1 MAAAEATTQGSLVG
15 AVLSRKYR
23 LTRKIGEGGMGEVYA
38 AESTADGRR
47 VAVKILLRAHVADAA
62 VLERFLEE
70 GRLSQRLMHPNIVRV
85 HDTDQAEDGTPYIVM
100 ELLDG
105 VPLGAYTAK
114 SQRVDIRQAVGVL
127 HGILAGLGA
136 AHALGIVHRDLKP
149 DNVFLARDRAG
160 RYQVKL
166 LDFGIAKVIEAAGGV
181 GARTRTGMI
190 LGTPAYMS
198 PEQIENSK
206 DVDARSD
213 LFSAGVL
220 FYEML
225 TGHPAFPAASEFER
239 LTKVLNADPEP
250 LDRFDPSLGRLVPF
264 VARAMHKDRAVRFQT
279 AEEMARG
286 VVAAVSDDVQLVRI
300 ATHGFAE
307 APPAE
312 SPQRPLVAAD
322 DVARATLRS
331 APPAGPESPITTG
344 QGTLQSR
351 APLAPAPV
359 HAPPRVEMVPAPTI
373 GVPAWIAALLVAA
386 ALGAG
391 FFLGFVVARVM

>member
-1 MAAAEATTQGSLVG
+1 MSAAEATTHGGLVG

-38 AESTADGRR
+38 AESLSDGSRC
-47 VAVKILLRAHVADAA
+47 AVKILHRALVTDVA
-62 VLERFLEE
+62 VLGRFLEE
-70 GRLSQRLMHPNIVRV
+70 GRLSQRLAHPNIVRV
-85 HDTDQAEDGTPYIVM
+85 LDADQAEDGTPYIVM

-105 VPLGAYTAK
+105 VPLSAYTGG
-114 SQRVDIRQAVGVL
+114 SRRVDVHHAVAVL

-136 AHALGIVHRDLKP
+136 AHALGVVHRDLKP

-160 RYQVKL
+160 RYEVKI
-166 LDFGIAKVIEAAGGV
+166 LDFGIAKVMDAAGGM

-213 LFSAGVL
+213 LFGAGVL

-225 TGHPAFPAASEFER
+225 TGRSAFPAVSEFER
-239 LTKVLNADPEP
+239 LSKVLHDDPEP
-250 LDRFDPSLGRLVPF
+250 LDRFDPSLAPLVPF

-279 AEEMARG
+279 ADEMARA
-286 VVAAVSDDVQLVRI
+286 VVTAAGDDSQLVRV
-300 ATHGFAE
+300 ATHGFE
-307 APPAE
+307 QVAPHARLPDVTDLA
-312 SPQRPLVAAD
+312 RP
-322 DVARATLRS
+322 TLRS
-331 APPAGPESPITTG
+331 VPPLDVAHTPPPH
-344 QGTLQSR
+344 GTLQSR
-351 APLAPAPV
+351 TPLAPPPLERAARVEIVRAPV
-359 HAPPRVEMVPAPTI
+359 I
-373 GVPAWIAALLVAA
+373 GLSLWVAGLLVAG